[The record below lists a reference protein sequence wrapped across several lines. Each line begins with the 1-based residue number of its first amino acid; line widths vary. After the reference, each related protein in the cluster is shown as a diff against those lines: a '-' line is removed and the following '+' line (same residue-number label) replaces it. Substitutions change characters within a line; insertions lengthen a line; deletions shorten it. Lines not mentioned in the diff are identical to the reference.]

1 MKYETP
7 EIHPYRFITDIETDA
22 STVTTVTVDTAAA
35 IERKNAENEAA
46 GKQSA
51 AQEVFSFE
59 F

>member
-1 MKYETP
+1 MKYEIP

-22 STVTTVTVDTAAA
+22 STVTTVTTDVHAA
-35 IERKNAENEAA
+35 ISSINEANPAA

-51 AQEVFSFE
+51 AQEVFSFQ